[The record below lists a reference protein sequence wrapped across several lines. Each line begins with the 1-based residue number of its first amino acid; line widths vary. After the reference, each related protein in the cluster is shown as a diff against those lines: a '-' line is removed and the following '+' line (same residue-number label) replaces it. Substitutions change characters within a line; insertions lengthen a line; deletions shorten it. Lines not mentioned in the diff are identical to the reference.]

1 MDFNNTVQR
10 VTFAASTSS
19 QTVDVT
25 IDIFDDAINEADE
38 GFLIVVRVDPTASNP
53 QDVPNVALNRNGVAS
68 IIILNDDR
76 T

>member
-53 QDVPNVALNRNGVAS
+53 QDVSNVALNRNGVAS